1 MSLFDRFIR
10 KQKAEKLEKQAE
22 KAKKP
27 AALATAKSAEKKA
40 VKKTEG
46 VSIGRI
52 ADKDK
57 KEGAKTVAK
66 NKKKFNIDASGIII
80 KPLITEKISS
90 LAGQGKYG
98 FMVAPDA
105 NKITVKKAINVIYGV
120 EVKDVKI
127 INVSGKFVTYGRLSG
142 KTKDWKKAIVTLAP
156 GEKIEVYE
164 GV

>member
-22 KAKKP
+22 KGKKP
-27 AALATAKSAEKKA
+27 AALATAKKTEKKV

-46 VSIGRI
+46 VSIGKV
-52 ADKDK
+52 ANKEK
-57 KEGAKTVAK
+57 KEGAKG
-66 NKKKFNIDASGIII
+66 KKRFSIDASGIII

-90 LAGQGKYG
+90 LASQGKYG

-105 NKITVKKAINVIYGV
+105 NKITIKKAVNVIYGV
-120 EVKDVKI
+120 EVTDVKI
-127 INVSGKFVTYGRLSG
+127 INVSGKSVNYGRIAG